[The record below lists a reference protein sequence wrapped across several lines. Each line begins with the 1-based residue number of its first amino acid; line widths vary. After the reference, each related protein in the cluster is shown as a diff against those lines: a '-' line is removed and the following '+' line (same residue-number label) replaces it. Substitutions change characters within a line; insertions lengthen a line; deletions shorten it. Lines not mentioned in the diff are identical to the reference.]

1 MKLFLMFLF
10 FSILP
15 FLLIAGNIL
24 KPGQAAPMFNLPDS
38 EGKMH
43 RLSDYKGKI
52 LVIYFYPKDDSPGCT
67 TQACNLRDNFE
78 ELTKAGVNI
87 LGVSY
92 DDTKSHQ
99 KFISKY
105 DLPFPLLADTTKA
118 MSEAYGAKPTLL
130 GLFVPKRITY
140 IIDEDSKILHV
151 IEKVDTKNHSQQI
164 MTVLK
169 DKKKL

>member
-1 MKLFLMFLF
+1 MKFFILLII
-10 FSILP
+10 FSIIP
-15 FLLIAGNIL
+15 FLLIAGDIL
-24 KPGQAAPMFNLPDS
+24 KPGQAAPPFKLSDS
-38 EGKMH
+38 EGKIH
-43 RLSDYKGKI
+43 QLSDYKGKI

-78 ELTKAGVNI
+78 ELTKVGVNI

-92 DDTKSHQ
+92 DGMKSHQ

-118 MSEAYGAKPTLL
+118 MSEAYGARPALL

-140 IIDEDSKILHV
+140 IIDEDSNILHV
-151 IEKVDTKNHSQQI
+151 FEKVDTKNHSRQI
-164 MTVLK
+164 MAVLK
-169 DKKKL
+169 EKKKL